1 MKIAV
6 LCGGR
11 SAERE
16 VSLKSRGQVQ
26 SALRELGHE
35 VAQVDIDANT
45 WDVLRDGSFGCVFNA
60 LHGRLGEDGTVQGML
75 ELLGLPYTGSGVLAS
90 ALCMDKARA
99 GAVMMAAGLDVPE
112 FDELEVKEGVSADTV
127 EQLIAKYG
135 LPLVIKPVREG
146 STIGL
151 TIARDADGVASGLV
165 LASKYD
171 RRVLAQRFQEGTE
184 ITVGVLATP
193 DIQVLPTLEIVSEN
207 PVYDYDAK
215 YTAGKSHHIIP
226 ARITERAREEAQHD
240 AGVAFQV
247 LGCSGMA
254 RVDIIV
260 DADGTPWILEVNTVP
275 GLTSLSLLPDAAK
288 AAGISFTEL
297 WTRSEKSLQEP
308 DVHWFRRAAAG
319 GVAVVEAALLL
330 FLLLGPA
337 TAIRNVEVH
346 GANHM
351 TVAQVMKAAGLDQPG
366 SILAVDPA
374 AEQQRL
380 LGQTWIRTA
389 SVQPMLNGTVRIDIS
404 EWQPVA
410 VYHAGASGALFL
422 MSDQAVLLGP
432 ASAAGLHVN
441 IQGPGGRDSKVGDRP
456 LDPQLLVALVNI
468 QRGLPGLIG
477 QQVSMFIVDSCGALT
492 MVTTRGWKAYF
503 GRVLTPEEFSSLRDK
518 LAALKAI
525 AGSVNYNSTD
535 LDYINVMNA
544 SEPAAAFKS
553 KEPTTPSPSP
563 VLLPT
568 PAPTPTTTC
577 K

>member
-16 VSLKSRGQVQ
+16 VSLKSGGQVQ

-35 VAQVDIDANT
+35 VAQVDLDAST
-45 WDVLRDGSFGCVFNA
+45 WDVLRDGGFGCVFNA

-99 GAVMMAAGLDVPE
+99 GGVMIAAGLDVPE

-151 TIARDADGVASGLV
+151 TIARDADAVASGLV

-193 DIQVLPTLEIVSEN
+193 DIEVLPTLEIVSEN

-226 ARITERAREEAQHD
+226 ARIAERAREEAQHD

-260 DADGTPWILEVNTVP
+260 DADGTPWLLEVNTVP

-297 WTRSEKSLQEP
+297 CKRL
-308 DVHWFRRAAAG
+308 
-319 GVAVVEAALLL
+319 
-330 FLLLGPA
+330 
-337 TAIRNVEVH
+337 
-346 GANHM
+346 
-351 TVAQVMKAAGLDQPG
+351 
-366 SILAVDPA
+366 VD
-374 AEQQRL
+374 
-380 LGQTWIRTA
+380 
-389 SVQPMLNGTVRIDIS
+389 
-404 EWQPVA
+404 
-410 VYHAGASGALFL
+410 H
-422 MSDQAVLLGP
+422 
-432 ASAAGLHVN
+432 
-441 IQGPGGRDSKVGDRP
+441 
-456 LDPQLLVALVNI
+456 
-468 QRGLPGLIG
+468 
-477 QQVSMFIVDSCGALT
+477 
-492 MVTTRGWKAYF
+492 
-503 GRVLTPEEFSSLRDK
+503 
-518 LAALKAI
+518 AI
-525 AGSVNYNSTD
+525 ARHQNRIG
-535 LDYINVMNA
+535 
-544 SEPAAAFKS
+544 
-553 KEPTTPSPSP
+553 PTSR
-563 VLLPT
+563 
-568 PAPTPTTTC
+568 
-577 K
+577 